1 MSGESEKKSE
11 REKHM
16 PKDGQVMVSILRDMG
31 IHDFDPRVVNQ
42 MLEFSYR
49 YVTNILEDSRMYS
62 QHAKKKAI
70 DIEDVKLAVQ
80 MQADQN
86 FTAPPPR
93 EVLLDLARTKNA
105 VQLPLIKP
113 AVGLRLPP
121 DRHCLT
127 ACNYKLKDK
136 NKPNPAFQYSKAGGG
151 PMKSSMSFGAISGR
165 SKVILNKSSTAGTPA
180 SFSVVNPTTSAAKP
194 VLNINNSAGL
204 QTRIDMEASVPTN
217 PVMTPGTPGSAPAVF
232 KIQVAPQLGQAEKRK
247 RDDEDYDVA

>member
-1 MSGESEKKSE
+1 
-11 REKHM
+11 M

-49 YVTNILEDSRMYS
+49 YVTNILEDSRIYS
-62 QHAKKKAI
+62 QHARKKAI

-105 VQLPLIKP
+105 VQLPIIKP
-113 AVGLRLPP
+113 AVGIRLPP

-136 NKPNPAFQYSKAGGG
+136 NKPTPSFQYGKSGGG
-151 PMKSSMSFGAISGR
+151 PMKSSMTFGAMSGR
-165 SKVILNKSSTAGTPA
+165 NSNKVILNKVGSASSTPT
-180 SFSVVNPTTSAAKP
+180 SFSVVNQTNSTAAKP
-194 VLNINNSAGL
+194 IISINSSGSVP
-204 QTRIDMEASVPTN
+204 TRIDMDSSVSSIPGN
-217 PVMTPGTPGSAPAVF
+217 PVLTPGTPGTSPAVF
-232 KIQVAPQLGQAEKRK
+232 KIQVAPHLGPAEKRK
-247 RDDEDYDVA
+247 REDEDYDVA

>member
-1 MSGESEKKSE
+1 MSGESDKKSE
-11 REKHM
+11 RQM

-31 IHDFDPRVVNQ
+31 INDFDPRVVNQ

-49 YVTNILEDSRMYS
+49 YVTNILEDARMYS
-62 QHAKKKAI
+62 HHAKKKAI

-80 MQADQN
+80 MQTDQN

-113 AVGLRLPP
+113 ATGLRLPP

-136 NKPNPAFQYSKAGGG
+136 NKPNSSFQYGKAGGG
-151 PMKSSMSFGAISGR
+151 PMKSSPAAFGAISGR
-165 SKVILNKSSTAGTPA
+165 NKVILNKASSAGTPT
-180 SFSVVNPTTSAAKP
+180 SFSVVNPSSSGGASASKP
-194 VLNINNSAGL
+194 VISINNSAGIP
-204 QTRIDMEASVPTN
+204 TRIDMEANVATN
-217 PVMTPGTPGSAPAVF
+217 PGTPGSSPAVF
-232 KIQVAPQLGQAEKRK
+232 KIQVAPQMGSGEKRK
-247 RDDEDYDVA
+247 REDEDYDVA

>member
-1 MSGESEKKSE
+1 MSGEGEKKSGGD
-11 REKHM
+11 REKHL

-31 IHDFDPRVVNQ
+31 INDFDPRVVNQ

-80 MQADQN
+80 MQTDQN
-86 FTAPPPR
+86 FTSPPPR
-93 EVLLDLARTKNA
+93 EVLLDLARYKNA
-105 VQLPLIKP
+105 IQLPLIKP

-136 NKPNPAFQYSKAGGG
+136 NKPTTSFQYGKAGGA
-151 PMKSSMSFGAISGR
+151 PPFGGISGR
-165 SKVILNKSSTAGTPA
+165 NKVILNKSNPSSTPA
-180 SFSVVNPTTSAAKP
+180 SFSVVNSASGPAKP
-194 VLNINNSAGL
+194 IISINAGGIP
-204 QTRIDMEASVPTN
+204 TRIDMEASIPAN
-217 PVMTPGTPGSAPAVF
+217 PVLTPGTPGSSPAVF
-232 KIQVAPQLGQAEKRK
+232 KIQVAPQVFGEKRK
-247 RDDEDYDVA
+247 REDEDYDIA

>member
-1 MSGESEKKSE
+1 MSAEGEKKAD
-11 REKHM
+11 REKQM

-49 YVTNILEDSRMYS
+49 YVTNILEDSRVYS
-62 QHAKKKAI
+62 QHARKKTV

-113 AVGLRLPP
+113 ALGIRLPP

-136 NKPNPAFQYSKAGGG
+136 NKPTPSFQYGKSGGG
-151 PMKSSMSFGAISGR
+151 PMKNSMAFGTMSGR
-165 SKVILNKSSTAGTPA
+165 NSSKVILNKVVTSSTPA
-180 SFSVVNPTTSAAKP
+180 SFSVVNQATANNTTPKPIISINSSGGIDTSMGGNP
-194 VLNINNSAGL
+194 VL
-204 QTRIDMEASVPTN
+204 
-217 PVMTPGTPGSAPAVF
+217 TPGTPGASPAVF
-232 KIQVAPQLGQAEKRK
+232 KIQVAPHMGEKRK